1 MSLHKEPLVHF
12 ALLGG
17 LIFGVWTLAR
27 KGRVEGSQPAAS
39 APVSRTVE
47 VTARDLEAQRAEFRL
62 AWKREPDAAELG
74 ELVSNL
80 VDEEVLYREAVAQG
94 LDRDD
99 KLVRRRLVEK
109 MTALA
114 RPSAPAAQPSRE
126 ELERWY
132 RTYSHRFRRP
142 TTVTFDALFFD
153 PKRRADAGADATRV
167 LAPLAKAAPSAP
179 APRDTG
185 DTFILSNATTD
196 QTELELAHL
205 LGETFARAVMAA
217 PVGRWQ
223 GPVTSRYGAHLV
235 RVTRRTPER
244 LPPFEEIEQRVRADW
259 LTVETRGQR
268 AAAATLLPRYEV
280 VLPDDLRQKVAA
292 APALAPYLARA
303 PR

>member
-1 MSLHKEPLVHF
+1 VHF

-17 LIFGVWTLAR
+17 LIFAVWTLAHR
-27 KGRVEGSQPAAS
+27 GRVDPPAPAA
-39 APVSRTVE
+39 APARRTVT
-47 VTARDLEAQRAEFRL
+47 VTARDLDAQRAEFRA

-80 VDEEVLYREAVAQG
+80 VDEEVLYREALAEG
-94 LDRDD
+94 LERDD
-99 KLVRRRLVEK
+99 KLVRRRLIEK

-114 RPSAPAAQPSRE
+114 RPAAPSAQPSRD

-142 TTVTFDALFFD
+142 ASVTFDALFFD
-153 PKRRADAGADATRV
+153 PRRRADATGDATRA
-167 LAPLAKAAPSAP
+167 LASLSAGGP
-179 APRDTG
+179 AQGPPAGVG
-185 DTFILSNATTD
+185 DPFILSAATKE

-205 LGETFARAVMAA
+205 LGETFARAVIDA
-217 PVGRWQ
+217 PEGRWQ
-223 GPVTSRYGAHLV
+223 GPVTSTYGAHLV

-244 LPPFEEIEQRVRADW
+244 LPPFDEIEARVRADW

-268 AAAATLLPRYEV
+268 AAAATLLPRYEL
-280 VLPDDLRQKVAA
+280 VLPDDLRRQIEA

-303 PR
+303 IR